1 MGTFRTIALSICET
15 PAPAPCAKKS
25 EASRDAGR
33 ENLRKPLRGPSS
45 SSSPLPSFSQPRAW
59 ASTPLSSPG
68 TIITTWGS
76 TRGNSCAK
84 SVRVRLVKVRGL
96 SDSDAAFMMLSKPT
110 SAVQSV
116 VNDLLAE
123 LHAKSG
129 CEKFGLS
136 HESLA
141 AILYEV
147 GAKHCTALKSE
158 GEVRTFF
165 LSLRIDELALAR
177 ACAAG
182 SNAAWESFLT
192 RYREK
197 LYLSALRIA
206 RETSAARELADTLY
220 ADLYGT
226 SLRDGQRVSK
236 LASYT
241 GRGSLEGWLRT
252 VLSQEYVNR
261 YRRTKRL
268 VSLEEESEEGVQF
281 CAPEPEPI
289 PAADNRLANA
299 TDEVLGCL
307 SSEDRMVLNA
317 YYLDGRTLAEIAR
330 MLGVHESTISRKLDK
345 LAKSLRKQ
353 IVAALG
359 KRGMSRRQAEE
370 ALEVDVRDLQVDI
383 RRSLAQDSP
392 PSAFSEKR
400 VEARVREGE
409 G

>member
-1 MGTFRTIALSICET
+1 M
-15 PAPAPCAKKS
+15 
-25 EASRDAGR
+25 
-33 ENLRKPLRGPSS
+33 SS
-45 SSSPLPSFSQPRAW
+45 SK
-59 ASTPLSSPG
+59 
-68 TIITTWGS
+68 TI
-76 TRGNSCAK
+76 
-84 SVRVRLVKVRGL
+84 
-96 SDSDAAFMMLSKPT
+96 

-123 LHAKSG
+123 LHAKGG
-129 CEKFGLS
+129 CDKIGLS
-136 HESLA
+136 RESLA
-141 AILYEV
+141 AILCEIGTKQATV
-147 GAKHCTALKSE
+147 TASE
-158 GEVRTFF
+158 AEIRSFF

-182 SNAAWESFLT
+182 NNTAWEIFLT

-206 RETSAARELADTLY
+206 REDSAARELADTLY

-226 SLRDGQRVSK
+226 NTRDGLRVSK

-268 VSLEEESEEGVQF
+268 VSLDEESEEGVQF
-281 CAPEPEPI
+281 RAPDPEPVP
-289 PAADNRLANA
+289 PADDRLAQA
-299 TDEVLGCL
+299 TDEALAYL
-307 SSEDRMVLNA
+307 SAEDRMVLSA
-317 YYLDGRTLAEIAR
+317 YYFDGRTLAEIAR

-353 IVAALG
+353 ILAGLLR
-359 KRGMSRRQAEE
+359 RGMSRRQAEE

-383 RRSLAQDSP
+383 RRSLTQESALP
-392 PSAFSEKR
+392 AFSEKR
-400 VEARVREGE
+400 VESPAREGP